1 MKNCRDDME
10 ILKNYID
17 FLFKDLPQCERISVA
32 KQELLCKIQKKYDEC
47 VKNGKSESEAIS
59 IAISEYKDLKSAAID
74 LGIADFLKS
83 EEQSN
88 SNKFENTNSTNT
100 QKQKITTEIV
110 HKFLDAGKKKGL
122 MRSVG
127 IALFILCV
135 CPLILFNFLQ
145 INEIAGVF
153 FMFLF
158 IAVGIL
164 LCVFSNFSDEN
175 LSFLKTESC
184 VLQEDSKNY
193 LKEKKYENLKMYQI
207 FISVG
212 VLLLVASIFPMIMN
226 AAREIA
232 IILFFVFIAI
242 GVCLIVYAS
251 TIQNN
256 FKELLNI
263 ENICV
268 SNKSTDNKKSATI
281 KSVYWQTVTCIYLVL
296 SFLTYRWDI
305 SWLIWP
311 IAAVGFSLL
320 KNVFSNDSD

>member
-1 MKNCRDDME
+1 ME
-10 ILKNYID
+10 VLENYVD

-32 KQELLCKIQKKYDEC
+32 KQELLCKIQKKYEEC
-47 VKNGKSESEAIS
+47 VKNGKSESEAVGFV
-59 IAISEYKDLKSAAID
+59 ISEYKDLKSAAID
-74 LGIADFLKS
+74 LGIADFFKS

-88 SNKFENTNSTNT
+88 SNKCENANNANV

-110 HKFLDAGKKKGL
+110 HKFLDDGKKTGL
-122 MRSVG
+122 MRAVG
-127 IALFILCV
+127 IALFILSV
-135 CPLILFNFLQ
+135 CPLILFNFLH

-158 IAVGIL
+158 IAAGVL
-164 LCVFSNFSDEN
+164 LCVFSNSSDEN
-175 LSFLKTESC
+175 LLFLKTESC

-193 LKEKKYENLKMYQI
+193 LKEKKHKNLKTYQI
-207 FISVG
+207 SISAG
-212 VLLLVASIFPMIMN
+212 VLLFVASIFPMMIMN
-226 AAREIA
+226 AANEIA
-232 IILFFVFIAI
+232 VILFFVFIAT

-256 FKELLNI
+256 IKKLLNI
-263 ENICV
+263 ESNI
-268 SNKSTDNKKSATI
+268 SNVSTDDKKSGKM

-311 IAAVGFSLL
+311 IAAVGFTLL
-320 KNVFSNDSD
+320 KTVFSDDRD